1 MARSDT
7 EFSSISELA
16 RTPQIRLN
24 GPITQ
29 DSLDAFLDQ
38 VGTVAAGEEPIA
50 VEVTTTGGDAEI
62 GRRLAL
68 EVKLARERLKRRLIF
83 VGKTVVYSA
92 GATLMG
98 GFPREDRY
106 LTDDTVLLIHCR
118 KLSKDLSLDGPLR
131 ALRIEL
137 EQVISEIDIGL
148 TLQQEGYAE
157 IVRGSGVSIDEV
169 TSKAEQGW
177 YLQAPEALERG
188 LVAGLV

>member
-1 MARSDT
+1 MARNDI

-38 VGTVAAGEEPIA
+38 VGKVAAGEEPIA

-68 EVKLARERLKRRLIF
+68 EVKLARERLKRRLVFI
-83 VGKTVVYSA
+83 GKTVVYSA
-92 GATLMG
+92 GATVMG
-98 GFPREDRY
+98 GFPKEDRY
-106 LTDDTVLLIHCR
+106 LTEDAVLLIHCR
-118 KLSKDLSLDGPLR
+118 KLSKDLNLEGPLR

-137 EQVISEIDIGL
+137 EQVISEIDMGL

-157 IVRGSGVSIDEV
+157 IVRGSSVSIDEV

-177 YLQAPEALERG
+177 YIQASEAFERG

>member
-7 EFSSISELA
+7 EPSSISELA
-16 RTPQIRLN
+16 RMPQIRLN
-24 GPITQ
+24 GPIEQ
-29 DSLDAFLDQ
+29 ESLDSFLDQ
-38 VGTVAAGEEPIA
+38 LGAIEPADEPIA

-68 EVKLARERLKRRLIF
+68 EAKLARERLKRRLIF

-98 GFPREDRY
+98 GFPKEDRY

-137 EQVISEIDIGL
+137 EQVMSEVDMGL
-148 TLQQEGYAE
+148 TLQQEGYEA
-157 IVRGSGVSIDEV
+157 IVRGSTVSIDEV

-177 YLQAPEALERG
+177 YIQASEALERG
-188 LVAGLV
+188 LVAGIV